1 MIVTKS
7 QFADMSNVGR
17 PRVSQW
23 ISEGKI
29 SGSAIVG
36 SGRRAR
42 IDVEKA
48 RRQLRERLDIDKM
61 CGLQGLDTKLDT
73 KLHAEPVD
81 DDDADDDL
89 ALEAL
94 KAFDR
99 LLGELP
105 ITSLRALAAVR
116 AEADEAFRHAE
127 GKLRHKLRVQQS
139 SCVA

>member
-23 ISEGKI
+23 IGEGKI
-29 SGSAIVG
+29 SGDAIVG
-36 SGRRAR
+36 TGRRAM

-48 RRQLRERLDIDKM
+48 RRQLRERLDSDKM
-61 CGLQGLDTKLDT
+61 CGLQGLDTKL
-73 KLHAEPVD
+73 AEPVVVD
-81 DDDADDDL
+81 DDTDDDL

-99 LLGELP
+99 LLEELQIP
-105 ITSLRALAAVR
+105 SLRALAAVR
-116 AEADEAFRHAE
+116 AEANEAFRQAE
-127 GKLRHKLRVQQS
+127 GKLRHKFRAQQS
-139 SCVA
+139 SFGA

>member
-116 AEADEAFRHAE
+116 AEADEAFRQAE